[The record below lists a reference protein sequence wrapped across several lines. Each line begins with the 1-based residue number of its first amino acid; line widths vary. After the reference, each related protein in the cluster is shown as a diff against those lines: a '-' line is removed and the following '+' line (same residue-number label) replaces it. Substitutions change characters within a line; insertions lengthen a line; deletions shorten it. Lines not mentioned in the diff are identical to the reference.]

1 MPQLLV
7 QVVSVN
13 ALAAGAT
20 VTVAHTL
27 ESNGVAVAPTYV
39 VPDRVTSIK
48 VVSVSTTGVTFQNTG
63 LATGSANF
71 RLERGWQPEV
81 DAFTVTP
88 LLWQGGGGGS
98 GTGVGSSVIQ
108 IGSLTGITAGLAA
121 STTDYTALPT
131 TFSAPAGTWR
141 EGSTVR
147 VRIAGQV
154 NVAALT
160 NFALIVAPAPT
171 PVPATIPATIL
182 SSFAKAGLNAGTYPF
197 VIDFTG
203 VFESGATKVHGSA
216 QGTFNAGAES
226 ALQPSNGTGFSPTVA
241 NVLTTYARFSV
252 ANAGNTVDINTIQI
266 DAAL

>member
-1 MPQLLV
+1 MAQLLV
-7 QVVSVN
+7 QVVAVN
-13 ALAAGAT
+13 SLAAGAT
-20 VTVAHTL
+20 VVVAHTL

-88 LLWQGGGGGS
+88 LLWQGGGGS
-98 GTGVGSSVIQ
+98 GTSVGSSVIQ
-108 IGSLTGITAGLAA
+108 IGSLAGVTAGLAA
-121 STTDYTALPT
+121 NTTDYTALPT

-182 SSFAKAGLNAGTYPF
+182 SSFGKAGLNAGTYPF

-216 QGTFNAGAES
+216 MGVFNAGAES